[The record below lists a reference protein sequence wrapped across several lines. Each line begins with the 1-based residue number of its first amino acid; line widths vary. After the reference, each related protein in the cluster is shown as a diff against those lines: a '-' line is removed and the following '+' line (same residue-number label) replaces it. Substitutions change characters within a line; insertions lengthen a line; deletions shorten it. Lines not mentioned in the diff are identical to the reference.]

1 MLEEPENSV
10 HPHLMENL
18 ILAMQ
23 NYASDTK
30 ILITSHSPYLM
41 RHLQPQQ
48 MYFGLPSKDGT
59 AHFARVIPS
68 KEKALYRYA
77 GDLELTFGE
86 FMFDFMLD
94 LEGDANK
101 AKNFFAEN

>member
-1 MLEEPENSV
+1 MIRVVRTLPS
-10 HPHLMENL
+10 L

-41 RHLQPQQ
+41 RHLLPQQ

-68 KEKALYRYA
+68 KVKSLYKYA

-86 FMFDFMLD
+86 FMSDFMLD
-94 LEGDANK
+94 LDGDSNK
-101 AKNFFAEN
+101 VKNFFTEN